1 MFKFKSAIAHD
12 FVVKDAITKTRE
24 HTLALQ
30 NDKTNAPSCAKQ
42 NPFSFY
48 HLLSTS
54 TTTSLLVQRLG
65 VGGGGGNVSVTGS
78 LVRAGGLLQCLSVGE
93 VGGTSGVV
101 WLGVAG
107 DEVEREKGE
116 HCDVTWHN
124 MHNMPPILGAV
135 AALQRRHAS

>member
-1 MFKFKSAIAHD
+1 MRQAVQNKILSA
-12 FVVKDAITKTRE
+12 
-24 HTLALQ
+24 
-30 NDKTNAPSCAKQ
+30 
-42 NPFSFY
+42 
-48 HLLSTS
+48 LLSTS

-65 VGGGGGNVSVTGS
+65 VGGGGGNVSITGS

-116 HCDVTWHN
+116 HYDVTWQKETGT
-124 MHNMPPILGAV
+124 PPFLGAV
-135 AALQRRHAS
+135 DALRRRQSGLQAG